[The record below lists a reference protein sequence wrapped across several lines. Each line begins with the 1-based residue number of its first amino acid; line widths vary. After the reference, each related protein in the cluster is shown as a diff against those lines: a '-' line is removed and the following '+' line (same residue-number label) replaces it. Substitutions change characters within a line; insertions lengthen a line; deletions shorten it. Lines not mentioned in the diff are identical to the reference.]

1 LYRMQADFC
10 KGLSHPKRIQILNIL
25 KRGDRTVNELAKL
38 TGIPQANLSQHLGVL
53 RQLGILQSRR
63 SGLNIYYGIADRRI
77 VEACDLVREAIAEK
91 LMRSQDALNSG

>member
-1 LYRMQADFC
+1 MYRMQADFC